1 MPSAPLAG
9 NAVTSANDQ
18 AGAPGARAPAPV
30 TRGHGPQQART
41 LLPRRAAR
49 RAQAALPATACSDST
64 GSVRVE
70 NLGDRLR
77 RIAALPRLV
86 LRIGGSYHDPLFGR
100 PDLVEDDYYRFRHQ
114 LRGW

>member
-1 MPSAPLAG
+1 MPAAPLAG
-9 NAVTSANDQ
+9 NAATSAGDQ

-30 TRGHGPQQART
+30 TRGHGPQRART

-49 RAQAALPATACSDST
+49 RAQATQPAAACSDST
-64 GSVRVE
+64 GSGRVE

-77 RIAALPRLV
+77 RIAALPRPAP
-86 LRIGGSYHDPLFGR
+86 RIGASYHDPLFRR

-114 LRGW
+114 PRG